1 MIKKRLIILL
11 SAISL
16 ASFALLAFANDA
28 PVVDI
33 TQSTAQASPQEE
45 QQPMAASDDANANVS
60 TNGTSTSMKQ
70 NIDAGTMANGTINN
84 GAIAQPAANDNQS
97 YQKAALPVPN
107 SSTAEDSQP
116 LSKAQRIDRL
126 EQQMKNIIAM
136 NLPKQVADIQ
146 QQLQQLNGQIQM
158 QAHNLKLLT
167 SQQRSFY
174 QDLDQRI
181 KQLQLAKSGDTSG
194 DKPAIAKVSKPSSNL
209 DRQKNNASLKEA
221 NAYQAAFSL
230 LAKKQYPAARKAL
243 KQYLKNYPK
252 GRYIANAHYWLGE
265 VWLVENKFNQAASEF
280 KIVIKQF
287 QKSPKAIDAKLKLA
301 IILSSEG
308 KTEQAK
314 RKLEQIKKQYP
325 GSTAAQLAT
334 IRLQQLMMDGK

>member
-136 NLPKQVADIQ
+136 NLPKQVEKIQ
-146 QQLQQLNGQIQM
+146 QKLQQ
-158 QAHNLKLLT
+158 
-167 SQQRSFY
+167 
-174 QDLDQRI
+174 
-181 KQLQLAKSGDTSG
+181 
-194 DKPAIAKVSKPSSNL
+194 
-209 DRQKNNASLKEA
+209 
-221 NAYQAAFSL
+221 
-230 LAKKQYPAARKAL
+230 
-243 KQYLKNYPK
+243 
-252 GRYIANAHYWLGE
+252 
-265 VWLVENKFNQAASEF
+265 
-280 KIVIKQF
+280 
-287 QKSPKAIDAKLKLA
+287 
-301 IILSSEG
+301 
-308 KTEQAK
+308 
-314 RKLEQIKKQYP
+314 
-325 GSTAAQLAT
+325 
-334 IRLQQLMMDGK
+334 